1 MFGRFKYE
9 NDIFYGEVNKGYV
22 TGKGEFEGFACEIS
36 ETEILSPID
45 PSKIVCTGLNYQD
58 HANELG
64 LKIPDEPLIFLK
76 PSSSVIGHCDKII
89 YPDTSKHI
97 EYEAE
102 LGIII
107 GKKCKRI
114 NAHDAN
120 DVIAGY
126 TCLNDVTAR
135 DLQKRDG
142 QWTRAK
148 SFDTFAPIGPFIASS
163 DEIEPHNA
171 NIKCRV
177 NGKLCQDSNT
187 SNLIFGIPHL
197 VEFISE
203 IMTLLPGDIIATGT
217 PPGVGEIYR
226 GDTVEIEVEGIGV
239 LKNEVV

>member
-9 NDIFYGEVNKGYV
+9 NDVFNGEVNKRCV
-22 TGKGEFEGFACEIS
+22 TGQGEYEGFTFEIS
-36 ETEILSPID
+36 ETEILPPVD

-58 HANELG
+58 HAKELG

-76 PSSSVIGHCDKII
+76 PPSSVIGHCDKII
-89 YPDTSKHI
+89 YPDTSRHI
-97 EYEAE
+97 EHEAE
-102 LGIII
+102 LGVVI
-107 GKKCKRI
+107 GKKCKDI
-114 NAHDAN
+114 NALDAD

-126 TCLNDVTAR
+126 TCLNDITAR

-148 SFDTFAPIGPFIASS
+148 SFDTFAPIGPFIASNDDIKS
-163 DEIEPHNA
+163 HDA
-171 NIKCRV
+171 NIECRV
-177 NGKLCQDSNT
+177 NGELRQKSNT

-197 VEFISE
+197 IEFISG

-217 PPGVGEIYR
+217 PPGVGEIHR
-226 GDTVEIEVEGIGV
+226 GDVVEIEVEGIGV